1 MKVMLKNVRLSYPSL
16 FKPSGYQGSE
26 PKYSATFLMEDGS
39 EQHKALKA
47 AILSVAEE
55 QFADKAKAVLKKQDD
70 NSMRR
75 LLKHGNDNVDDEGEV
90 RDGYADMVTIKASNK
105 TAVRVIGRGKQ
116 DLTEADGIPYAG
128 CYVNAQID
136 LWAQDN
142 AYGKFINAKLLAVQF
157 WADGDAFGAVTTANL
172 DDFESAEDDDDGDE
186 W

>member
-142 AYGKFINAKLLAVQF
+142 AYGKRINCTLRGVQF
-157 WADGDAFGAVTTANL
+157 VRDGEAFGGGRPAA
-172 DDFESAEDDDDGDE
+172 ADE
-186 W
+186 FDELEVDELV